1 MSLDLALNNA
11 RSGLALVNR
20 QLSQTADNVAN
31 AGTAGYTR
39 KVVNGSAL
47 VAGGQ
52 GSGVR
57 GMEVS
62 RQVDSAL
69 LVRIDATRASKA
81 ATDLRQDVLQGV
93 ELAHGDPNN
102 ASSLGDLIGTLRTKL
117 VALRDSPAEPL
128 KQSEVVS
135 AAGDAVNRLHSLTN
149 AVTTARQQAQ
159 DGLVSNVQTL
169 NQSLADIA
177 ALTTQIKANTA
188 SGQSVATLEDQRD
201 TAVSAL
207 SKLLEVRAVRAHD
220 GGITLIGR
228 GGIVLPL
235 DASGKAFSVDN
246 ASVGPDAYYGA
257 GGTLSGVMLNGVDVT
272 NQLLGGEIGENVA
285 LRDKTLPGFQAEI
298 DIAAGQLAQRFD
310 AQGMTLFVGADGS
323 SLPDLT
329 LDYTDSGLL
338 GFAGSIQVNP
348 AIAADHSLVRDG
360 TRNVADGEN
369 GATGFTANPDD
380 GPDSFTTLLD
390 RVLNYTFGRNV
401 ADGVPQAA
409 FATTGLG
416 PAGNLS
422 SRLSTASTIED
433 YAGLVTA
440 SQTAVRSEAAGL
452 SETSGDL
459 LTTLETSFND
469 KSGVDIDTEMA
480 AMVTLQNAYAANAR
494 ILSVAQSMYDSLFSA
509 VR

>member
-1 MSLDLALNNA
+1 MSLDLALSNA

-47 VAGGQ
+47 VAGSQ

-57 GMEVS
+57 SLEVS

-69 LVRIDATRASKA
+69 LVRIDATRAGKA
-81 ATDLRQDVLQGV
+81 ASDLRQDVLQGV
-93 ELAHGDPNN
+93 ELAHGDPNS
-102 ASSLGDLIGTLRTKL
+102 ATSLGDLIGTLRSKL
-117 VALRDSPAEPL
+117 IALRDSPSEPL

-135 AAGDAVNRLHSLTN
+135 AAGDTVNRLHSLTN
-149 AVTTARQQAQ
+149 AVTTARQRAQ
-159 DGLVSNVQTL
+159 DGLVDNIASL
-169 NQSLADIA
+169 NQKLADIA

-201 TAVSAL
+201 AAVSEISGL
-207 SKLLEVRAVRAHD
+207 MEVRAVRGND

-228 GGIVLPL
+228 GGLVLPI
-235 DASGKAFSVDN
+235 DASGKSFSVAN

-257 GGTLSGVMLNGVDVT
+257 GGMLPGVMLNGVDVT
-272 NQLLGGEIGENVA
+272 SQLLGGEIGENIA

-310 AQGMTLFVGADGS
+310 AQGLTLFVGADGS
-323 SLPDLT
+323 SLPDMSLG
-329 LDYTDSGLL
+329 YTTSGLL

-348 AIAADHSLVRDG
+348 AITVDTSLVRDG
-360 TRNVADGEN
+360 TRDVADGEN
-369 GATGFTANPDD
+369 GATAFTANPAG
-380 GPDSFTTLLD
+380 GPESFTILLD

-401 ADGVPQAA
+401 SDGVAQAT
-409 FATTGLG
+409 FPTTGLG
-416 PAGNLS
+416 PAGDLTS
-422 SRLSTASTIED
+422 KLSTASTIED

-440 SQTAVRSEAAGL
+440 SQTAVRSQAASQSEEA
-452 SETSGDL
+452 GDL
-459 LTTLETSFND
+459 LTTLETTFSN

-494 ILSVAQSMYDSLFSA
+494 ILSVAQSMYDSLFQA